1 VDFALEVHR
10 RATDDENLRERKEV
24 NADGVIGKGKQMDEW
39 TERTGNE
46 EGQWRINKAR
56 ERPELPRSK
65 KLPDGRSWESAKLGA
80 IGEP

>member
-46 EGQWRINKAR
+46 EGQWRINKAI
-56 ERPELPRSK
+56 EPPELPR
-65 KLPDGRSWESAKLGA
+65 RN
-80 IGEP
+80 